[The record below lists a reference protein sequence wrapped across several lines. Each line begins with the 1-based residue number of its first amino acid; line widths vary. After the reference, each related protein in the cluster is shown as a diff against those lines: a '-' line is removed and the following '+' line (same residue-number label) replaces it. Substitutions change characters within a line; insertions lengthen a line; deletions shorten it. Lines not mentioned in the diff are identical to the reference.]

1 MNRWTELK
9 NSLNLANRSYCTYD
23 GIVFLIRQQT
33 WTTQE
38 FFLLINLGEGGGGGL
53 LWRNHCEIEMKLG
66 IYVPINVGNLMSIG
80 NDRQ

>member
-1 MNRWTELK
+1 MNRWIELK

-38 FFLLINLGEGGGGGL
+38 FLINLGGRGRGTYSE
-53 LWRNHCEIEMKLG
+53 ETIERLKWNPVL
-66 IYVPINVGNLMSIG
+66 YPINGGTLMSIG